1 MQFKRS
7 WGRQR
12 QEFSQR
18 SFSLSSINNM
28 TDTLAQ
34 WHQPRRIQE
43 LGNSQSS
50 WNTKIEHLWLFCSF
64 CLSFFYKSEV
74 FKGDIFF
81 FFLRQE
87 AWVFK
92 LQFCFS
98 PTLPRGKLVLSHWS
112 HQFLLGLGFNR
123 RALRVRLVTVVKRNS
138 SSGSG
143 LPFGWRFM
151 KWTSCCLCVVRE
163 PFLGRPFLL
172 KPRYHPL
179 YLADTRAV

>member
-7 WGRQR
+7 WGRRR

-43 LGNSQSS
+43 LGNIQSS
-50 WNTKIEHLWLFCSF
+50 WNTKIKHLWLFFCSF
-64 CLSFFYKSEV
+64 CLSFFYRSEV
-74 FKGDIFF
+74 FKVIL
-81 FFLRQE
+81 LRQE
-87 AWVFK
+87 AWD
-92 LQFCFS
+92 FS
-98 PTLPRGKLVLSHWS
+98 VSFFFFPRGKLVLSHWS
-112 HQFLLGLGFNR
+112 HQFLLELGFNR

-138 SSGSG
+138 SSGST
-143 LPFGWRFM
+143 LPLGWRFM